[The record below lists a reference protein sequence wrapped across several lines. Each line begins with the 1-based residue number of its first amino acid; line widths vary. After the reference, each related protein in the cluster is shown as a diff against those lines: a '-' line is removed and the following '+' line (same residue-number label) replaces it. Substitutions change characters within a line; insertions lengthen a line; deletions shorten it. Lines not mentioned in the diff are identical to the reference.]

1 MIRVLM
7 TGSSG
12 LIGSAVIANL
22 RTEQLPQIE
31 QLLVVPWRQ
40 AELGTFLMRANRK
53 LALDK
58 YEPDVVMH
66 FAWHPTSS
74 DTYELDAGH
83 DEWMKESLRFAE
95 ECISRGIWFICAGS
109 AADSA
114 ANQAATH
121 IWDSDYARSKRLLRE
136 GVLSHLGPQN
146 RVTWLQ
152 IEYVYSLVKQRPR
165 LIQALLNAKDPAK
178 FQPQFPERKHNFID
192 VDDVA
197 QALRVI
203 LAKRLVDV
211 VIIGSGYLVSTFSFV
226 QAVKFSLSQST
237 ECPSISFETA
247 TDLPHNLI
255 QAGWT
260 PKHTQALL
268 GF

>member
-1 MIRVLM
+1 MISVLM

-12 LIGSAVIANL
+12 LIGSAVISNL
-22 RTEQLPQIE
+22 RTQQVPQIE
-31 QLLVVPWRQ
+31 QLLVVPWQQ
-40 AELGTFLMRANRK
+40 AELGTFLMHANRK

-58 YEPDVVMH
+58 YKPDVVMH

-74 DTYELDAGH
+74 DAYELDAAH
-83 DEWMKESLRFAE
+83 DEWMKESLGFAK
-95 ECISRGIWFICAGS
+95 ECVNQGIWFICAGS
-109 AADSA
+109 AADSL
-114 ANQAATH
+114 ANQVTTH
-121 IWDSDYARSKRLLRE
+121 LWDSNYARSKRLLRE

-152 IEYVYSLVKQRPR
+152 IEYAYSLVKQRPR
-165 LIQALLNAKDPAK
+165 LVQALLNAKDPTK
-178 FQPQFPERKHNFID
+178 FQPQFPERKHDFID

-197 QALRVI
+197 QALRVV
-203 LAKRLVDV
+203 LVNRLIDV
-211 VIIGSGYLVSTFSFV
+211 VIVGSGYLVSTSSFV
-226 QAVKFSLSQST
+226 QAVKFSLGQST
-237 ECPSISFETA
+237 ECPSISFEAT
-247 TDLPHNLI
+247 TDLHQSLV

>member
-1 MIRVLM
+1 MIRVLI

-12 LIGSAVIANL
+12 FIGSAVISNL

-40 AELGTFLMRANRK
+40 VELGTFLVHANRK

-58 YEPDVVMH
+58 YKPDVVMH

-83 DEWMKESLRFAE
+83 DEWMTESLRFAE
-95 ECISRGIWFICAGS
+95 ECINRGIWFICAGS
-109 AADSA
+109 ATDSV

-121 IWDSDYARSKRLLRE
+121 IWDSNYARSKRLLRE
-136 GVLSHLGPQN
+136 GVLSHFEPQN

-165 LIQALLNAKDPAK
+165 LVQSLLNAEDPTK
-178 FQPQFPERKHNFID
+178 FQPEFPERRHDFIA

-203 LAKRLVDV
+203 LVNRLIDV
-211 VIIGSGYLVSTFSFV
+211 VIIGSGCLVSTLSFV
-226 QAVKFSLSQST
+226 QAVKFSLGQST
-237 ECPSISFETA
+237 EFPSISFEAA

-255 QAGWT
+255 HAGWT

>member
-1 MIRVLM
+1 MISVLM

-31 QLLVVPWRQ
+31 QLLVVPWQQ
-40 AELGTFLMRANRK
+40 AELGTFLMHANRK
-53 LALDK
+53 LALEK
-58 YEPDVVMH
+58 YKPDVVMH

-74 DTYELDAGH
+74 DTYEFDVEH
-83 DEWMKESLRFAE
+83 DEWMKESLGFAE
-95 ECISRGIWFICAGS
+95 ECVNRGIWFICAGS
-109 AADSA
+109 AADSL
-114 ANQAATH
+114 ANRAATH

-165 LIQALLNAKDPAK
+165 LVQSFLNAEDPTR
-178 FQPQFPERKHNFID
+178 FQPQFPDRKHDFVD

-226 QAVKFSLSQST
+226 QAIKLSLSQST
-237 ECPSISFETA
+237 ECPSISFEA
-247 TDLPHNLI
+247 APDLPHNLI

>member
-1 MIRVLM
+1 MISVLI

-12 LIGSAVIANL
+12 LIGSAVISNL
-22 RTEQLPQIE
+22 RTQQIPQIE
-31 QLLVVPWRQ
+31 QLLMVPWQQ

-58 YEPDVVMH
+58 YKPDAVMH
-66 FAWHPTSS
+66 FAWHSTSS
-74 DTYELDAGH
+74 DAYEFDVEH
-83 DEWMKESLRFAE
+83 DEWMKESLGFAE
-95 ECISRGIWFICAGS
+95 ECINRGIWFICAGS
-109 AADSA
+109 AADSL
-114 ANQAATH
+114 ANAAATH
-121 IWDSDYARSKRLLRE
+121 IWNSNYAKSKRLLRE

-152 IEYVYSLVKQRPR
+152 IEYVYSVVKQRPR
-165 LIQALLNAKDPAK
+165 LVQSLLNAEDPTR
-178 FQPQFPERKHNFID
+178 FQPQFPDRKHDFID
-192 VDDVA
+192 VNDVA

-211 VIIGSGYLVSTFSFV
+211 VIVGSGYLVSTFSFI
-226 QAVKFSLSQST
+226 QAIKFSLSQST
-237 ECPSISFETA
+237 ERPSISFEA
-247 TDLPHNLI
+247 TTKLPQKLI

>member
-1 MIRVLM
+1 MISVLM

-22 RTEQLPQIE
+22 RTQQVPQTE
-31 QLLVVPWRQ
+31 QLLVVPWQQ
-40 AELGTFLMRANRK
+40 AELGTFLMHANRK

-58 YEPDVVMH
+58 YKPDVVMH

-74 DTYELDAGH
+74 DAYEFDAEHG
-83 DEWMKESLRFAE
+83 EWMKESLGFAE
-95 ECISRGIWFICAGS
+95 ECINRGIWFICAGS
-109 AADSA
+109 AADSL
-114 ANQAATH
+114 ANRAATH
-121 IWDSDYARSKRLLRE
+121 IWDSDYAKSKRLLRE
-136 GVLSHLGPQN
+136 GVLSYLGPQN

-165 LIQALLNAKDPAK
+165 LVQSLLNAKDPAK
-178 FQPQFPERKHNFID
+178 FQPQFPERKHDFID

-197 QALRVI
+197 QALRVV
-203 LAKRLVDV
+203 LVNRLIDV
-211 VIIGSGYLVSTFSFV
+211 VIVGSGYLVSTLSFV
-226 QAVKFSLSQST
+226 QAIKLSLIQST
-237 ECPSISFETA
+237 ECPSISFEAA
-247 TDLPHNLI
+247 TNLPHNLI